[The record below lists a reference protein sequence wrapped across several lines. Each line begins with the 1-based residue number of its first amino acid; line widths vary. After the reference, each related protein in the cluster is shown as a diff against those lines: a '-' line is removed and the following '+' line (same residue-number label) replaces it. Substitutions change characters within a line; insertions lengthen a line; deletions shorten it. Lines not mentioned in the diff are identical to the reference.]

1 MENQNSQVQKT
12 YNEVLQEVEG
22 KSFKEQAYAL
32 SAWCIANKAGLE
44 KRLASIRNVIKHKKF
59 NKTKGYNYEYISLED
74 ILPVADFLFDIYEIY
89 PSSTVNVEQKE
100 AILSFRLSDS
110 DDLVVVSMVLLERTN
125 AQVKDNC
132 QMQGAIDTYV
142 TRYLLRKALGI
153 CDYSDD
159 VDNLP
164 QGGGGG
170 KKQQNKTQA
179 VNTDAKASD
188 GFSNM
193 IDDPTDL
200 DPSMI
205 FNDKQCLKDS
215 TIINWAKKQTKQM
228 LNKIWKTYS
237 TKCKKEIA
245 DRVKRLIHANTDF
258 KFKYQFNG
266 FYDINEYAPAGNKP
280 AQAVRV

>member
-1 MENQNSQVQKT
+1 M
-12 YNEVLQEVEG
+12 
-22 KSFKEQAYAL
+22 
-32 SAWCIANKAGLE
+32 
-44 KRLASIRNVIKHKKF
+44 IKHKKF

-100 AILSFRLSDS
+100 AILSFRMPDS
-110 DDLVVVSMVLLERTN
+110 DDLVVVSMVLPEKTN

-205 FNDKQCLKDS
+205 FNDKQCLKNS

-228 LNKIWKTYS
+228 LNTATACSEWLFRNLILKSRKSKRSVSKNQNLLNKLYS
-237 TKCKKEIA
+237 LFE
-245 DRVKRLIHANTDF
+245 
-258 KFKYQFNG
+258 Q
-266 FYDINEYAPAGNKP
+266 
-280 AQAVRV
+280 QAVFLF